1 MEADGR
7 SVTAIVP
14 VKLLAQ
20 AKTRLGLPIV
30 RRQELALAFA
40 LDTVAALCGSPL
52 VSGVLVVTSDADV
65 TAHVQDYPVS
75 VAPDDGRGLL
85 GAVHAGAQAAATWH
99 PDAGVAVVPADL
111 PCLRPAD
118 VTQVLTLATAA
129 PGAFVP
135 DRSGT
140 GTTLLIYRAGHDAI
154 ARYGPDSAA
163 KHAAIGL
170 LALPDAPVRAR
181 HDVDTLEDLVAATA
195 LGLGKRTAAHVN
207 RHASDLGTRAQQ

>member
-1 MEADGR
+1 M
-7 SVTAIVP
+7 TAIVP

-20 AKTRLGLPIV
+20 AKTRLGLPIG

-52 VSGVLVVTSDADV
+52 VSGVLVVTSDSDV
-65 TAHVQDYPVS
+65 TAHVQDYPVR
-75 VAPDDGRGLL
+75 VVPDDGRGLL
-85 GAVHAGAQAAATWH
+85 GAVHAGLRAAATWH
-99 PDAGVAVVPADL
+99 PDAGVAVAPADL

-118 VTQVLTLATAA
+118 VTQVLTLAQAA
-129 PGAFVP
+129 RGAFVP

-140 GTTLLIYRAGHDAI
+140 GTTLLIYSAGHDAI

-170 LALPDAPVRAR
+170 LTLPDAPVRAR
-181 HDVDTLEDLVAATA
+181 HDVDTLDDLVAATA
-195 LGLGKRTAAHVN
+195 LGLGKRTAAYVN
-207 RHASDLGTRAQQ
+207 RHASDLGTRTQQ